1 MSTNSGELADE
12 LARALVWY
20 SRGPDSGH
28 RARALWPESGPRE
41 YHTRAPVRSVSG
53 GTVNVLLRGADEP
66 TPCAKLSGVSAKAGD
81 IALVLMLPSG
91 GIVLGTIG

>member
-12 LARALVWY
+12 LARALW
-20 SRGPDSGH
+20 PGH
-28 RARALWPESGPRE
+28 GPRE
-41 YHTRAPVRSVSG
+41 YHTRAPVRSASG